1 MPRKLLLLLS
11 VPIFTLSFIVFH
23 LLKLSLQA
31 LNSSILLLNREIQKV
46 FLSAKCSLAPSNVRV
61 MELMA
66 VCMYI
71 KFHPFQLRQNASLPS
86 NSFRS

>member
-46 FLSAKCSLAPSNVRV
+46 FLSAKCSLAPSNVSDGADGSMHV
-61 MELMA
+61 
-66 VCMYI
+66 Y
-71 KFHPFQLRQNASLPS
+71 
-86 NSFRS
+86 